1 MIYLDFAKAFDTVDH
16 SVLLKKLR
24 LYGVKGELF
33 CWFKDYLSE
42 RTQRVVL
49 KGAASHWSP
58 VTSGVPQGS
67 ILGPLLFTLLIND
80 LPDEATDGVKTAL
93 YADDT
98 KLYRNVSST
107 EHCHLIQMTLSNL
120 HDWSQRNNIRANTSK
135 CKVITV
141 TRKKTPIV
149 FYYTLDGSNLTRVSE
164 ERDLGVIITSTLSWD
179 SHIHTI
185 TAKAN
190 KLLGLLKRTCPL
202 LTDVSV
208 RRSLYLS
215 LVKSQLCYA
224 TQVWSPAHVTLNAK
238 VEQVQRRAS
247 RWILRTRRGEMSYK
261 ERLTMLDL
269 IPLSLDRELKDLVFY
284 YKCLYCSTDLDVLNY
299 VSFISHGRTRQS
311 DSFNLRTP
319 LCKTST
325 FQASY
330 FNRIV
335 KLWNYVCKLA
345 PPTSF
350 CSPNAFQLFVRKL
363 MSTHLSRVYD
373 LNYPCTWTLVLSCS
387 CHS

>member
-1 MIYLDFAKAFDTVDH
+1 MTFTT
-16 SVLLKKLR
+16 
-24 LYGVKGELF
+24 KGQLF
-33 CWFKDYLSE
+33 CWFKDYLTE

-49 KGAASHWSP
+49 ENAASHWSP

-67 ILGPLLFTLLIND
+67 ILGPLLFTLFIKD
-80 LPDEATDGVKTAL
+80 LLDEAAYGVKVAL
-93 YADDT
+93 YAHDT
-98 KLYRNVSST
+98 KLYRNVSSA
-107 EHCHLIQMTLSNL
+107 EHCDLIQDTLFNM
-120 HDWSQRNNIRANTSK
+120 HVWSQRNNIRFNTSK
-135 CKVITV
+135 CKVLTV
-141 TRKKTPIV
+141 TRKKTPIA
-149 FYYTLDGSNLTRVSE
+149 FDYTLDGTALTRVSE
-164 ERDLGVIITSTLSWD
+164 EKDLGVIITSTLSWD

-202 LTDVSV
+202 LSSVSV

-215 LVKSQLCYA
+215 LVKAQLCYA
-224 TQVWSPAHVTLNAK
+224 TQVWSPAYVTLNAK

-247 RWILRTRRGEMSYK
+247 RWILRTRKDESSYK
-261 ERLTMLDL
+261 ERLILLDL
-269 IPLSLDRELKDLVFY
+269 LPLSLDRELKDLIFF
-284 YKCLYCSTDLDVLNY
+284 YKCLYCSTDLDVRNY
-299 VSFISHGRTRQS
+299 VSFVSHDRTRLS
-311 DSFNLRTP
+311 NSFNLRTP
-319 LCKTST
+319 FCKTSS

-350 CSPNAFQLFVRKL
+350 SSPTAFQLFVRKL
-363 MSTHLSRVYD
+363 MSTHLSRVYEI
-373 LNYPCTWTLVLSCS
+373 NYPCAWTLVPTCP

>member
-1 MIYLDFAKAFDTVDH
+1 MDSCQIVLVLHSIGQFLDKNIQTDLIYLDFAKAFDTVDL
-16 SVLLKKLR
+16 SVLLKRLR
-24 LYGVKGELF
+24 QYEVKGQLF

-49 KGAASHWSP
+49 EGAASHWSP

-67 ILGPLLFTLLIND
+67 ILGPLLFTLFIND
-80 LPDEATDGVKTAL
+80 LPDEATDGLKSAL

-120 HDWSQRNNIRANTSK
+120 HDWSQRNNIRFNTSK
-135 CKVITV
+135 CRALTV

-149 FYYTLDGSNLTRVSE
+149 FYYILDGSILTRVTE

-269 IPLSLDRELKDLVFY
+269 IPLSLDRELKDLVFF
-284 YKCLYCSTDLDVLNY
+284 
-299 VSFISHGRTRQS
+299 FI
-311 DSFNLRTP
+311 
-319 LCKTST
+319 
-325 FQASY
+325 
-330 FNRIV
+330 
-335 KLWNYVCKLA
+335 
-345 PPTSF
+345 
-350 CSPNAFQLFVRKL
+350 NAFIV
-363 MSTHLSRVYD
+363 
-373 LNYPCTWTLVLSCS
+373 VLI
-387 CHS
+387 